1 MSEYLFIPVRRFRA
15 SIPNKIH
22 TTRFNIHMETAALD
36 WYSNGGFWMSPTKS
50 LKLYEKDQ
58 TTGIPCSGHCKY
70 GFSYKVIT
78 RIGFSIHCFES
89 FYDSMRKN
97 NFDLIGDIQSPSFKF
112 QSIAAILYNIHHI
125 LYCRKKL

>member
-1 MSEYLFIPVRRFRA
+1 MS
-15 SIPNKIH
+15 SK
-22 TTRFNIHMETAALD
+22 
-36 WYSNGGFWMSPTKS
+36 KS

-58 TTGIPCSGHCKY
+58 TTGIPCSAHCKY

-89 FYDSMRKN
+89 FYDSLRKN

-112 QSIAAILYNIHHI
+112 QSIAAILYNIHYIYTIYYTVEKNYKAARRMYMNRLIKKCKI
-125 LYCRKKL
+125 LVAADVVRFQKLPNGPPKKNLR